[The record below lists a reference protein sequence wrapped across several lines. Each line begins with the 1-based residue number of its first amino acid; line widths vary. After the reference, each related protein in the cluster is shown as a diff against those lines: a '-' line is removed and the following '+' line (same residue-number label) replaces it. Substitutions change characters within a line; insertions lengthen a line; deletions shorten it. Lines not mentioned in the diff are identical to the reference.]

1 MMKKILVVSILMM
14 TSLSQAWAY
23 QFTKDFSNGF
33 YWANLPI
40 DITVIDSDP
49 VRKARIES
57 IVNIAI
63 NEWESAVGQ
72 DIWQFYMSEGST
84 SSSGRNVVRWS
95 NNFQAETNMNSA
107 TTLAAAIRY
116 TNGPYIAR
124 TEIVINGSH
133 SVNQNDYNLKTI
145 LTHEFGHTVGLD
157 HSEDPAALMAPNIQ
171 YEYPGITSDDMNGM
185 NAVLATTHK
194 HQSTG
199 YISPLSQNTSV
210 AESKSPMSCATVSQV
225 GASGN
230 MFSLLGGFLMSL
242 VGFIRKRLFK

>member
-1 MMKKILVVSILMM
+1 M
-14 TSLSQAWAY
+14 TSLSQAWGY
-23 QFTKDFSNGF
+23 NFTKDFSNGF

-57 IVNIAI
+57 IVSIAI
-63 NEWESAVGQ
+63 SEWEDAIGQ
-72 DIWQFYMSEGST
+72 DIWQFSNSALGS
-84 SSSGRNVVRWS
+84 SASGRNVVRWS
-95 NNFQAETNMNSA
+95 TNFQAETNMNSA

-124 TEIVINGSH
+124 TEIVINGVH
-133 SVNQNDYNLKTI
+133 SINDNDYNLKTI

-157 HSEDPAALMAPNIQ
+157 HSDDPSALMAPNIQ
-171 YEYPGITSDDMNGM
+171 YVYPGITTDDHNGM
-185 NAVLATTHK
+185 AAVLTTT
-194 HQSTG
+194 QNRRSTG
-199 YISPLSQNTSV
+199 YISPLSQSSTTD
-210 AESKSPMSCATVSQV
+210 SKSPMSCGTISQV